1 MDTNNAHGDGQEMRI
16 ILPTSLIQRLQKCVH
31 PEKQSRFILDAIEQ
45 RLSFEEQ
52 FTALEETAA
61 KWIKNNDQEE
71 SLPEDDFLSWL
82 NENEGVW
89 NQAHQ

>member
-1 MDTNNAHGDGQEMRI
+1 MDTNKTQGNGQVVKIE
-16 ILPTSLIQRLQKCVH
+16 LPQSLVQRLQKCVR

-61 KWIKNNDQEE
+61 TWLQSNDQEI
-71 SLPEDDFLSWL
+71 LPEDEFLNWL
-82 NENEGVW
+82 NESGGVW
-89 NQAHQ
+89 NQITQ